1 MNVRPRSVAALVS
14 ALSLFLGAWLV
25 FDGSRKLLTGF
36 YTGESPVGN
45 GLGPWANIVSA
56 LGINPSD
63 MALPFVLL
71 GLLWLVNGIIVLLG
85 TSSRYE
91 RTIVAST
98 LTLFY
103 LVPGTLVSLATLVLS
118 LRERKRPTSNK

>member
-1 MNVRPRSVAALVS
+1 MRARPGRVAVLVS
-14 ALSLFLGAWLV
+14 ALSLLLGAWLV

-36 YTGESPVGN
+36 YTGENPAGQ

-56 LGINPSD
+56 LGISPSD

-71 GLLWLVNGIIVLLG
+71 GALWLVNGVIVLLG
-85 TSSRYE
+85 TSGRYE
-91 RTIVAST
+91 TTIVASI

-103 LVPGTLVSLATLVLS
+103 LVPGTLVSLATLLLS
-118 LRERKRPTSNK
+118 FRERRRTASNK

>member
-1 MNVRPRSVAALVS
+1 MRVRPGRVAVLIAV
-14 ALSLFLGAWLV
+14 LSLFLGAWLV

-36 YTGESPVGN
+36 YTWENPAGQ

-56 LGINPSD
+56 LGINPND

-71 GLLWLVNGIIVLLG
+71 GLLWLVNGVIVLLG
-85 TSSRYE
+85 TSGSYE
-91 RTIVAST
+91 RTMVASA

-103 LVPGTLVSLATLVLS
+103 LTPGTLVSLTTLILSFRERRRATLD
-118 LRERKRPTSNK
+118 K

>member
-1 MNVRPRSVAALVS
+1 MI
-14 ALSLFLGAWLV
+14 

-36 YTGESPVGN
+36 YTGENPAGQ

-56 LGINPSD
+56 LGISPSD

-71 GLLWLVNGIIVLLG
+71 GALWLVNGVIVLLG
-85 TSSRYE
+85 TSGRYE
-91 RTIVAST
+91 RTIVASI

-103 LVPGTLVSLATLVLS
+103 LVPGTLVSLATLLLS
-118 LRERKRPTSNK
+118 FRERRRATSNK